1 MLTYPLNFI
10 EYEAAQAQTYHATR
24 SSGIFSDGDFRCSAS
39 GEDNTIT
46 ISAGLGWIAPRKF
59 EGMSI
64 SEQTETT
71 KDLSIADALLPR
83 WDIIAIQFDREKNK
97 TDIIVKKGTAHSDPQ
112 IPERVTTE
120 LIYELYL
127 CKIYRPAGSV
137 VIDPANITDLRLDK
151 QYCGIMS
158 SAIDEIDTQGIVE
171 QANGVIKNLNT
182 NGEKEIQKIKTN
194 GEQLITELQK
204 KIKEVEG
211 GASDM
216 LKITYDTNNSG
227 TVDDSEKLG
236 GKLPSHYAALETQGI
251 TLYTQNPEN
260 GNLTSDS
267 KGSNGKFKA
276 TKTGSFETINVNGT
290 PYKVKTGGNT
300 GIDVISGVWYNIII
314 DDTEN
319 EKTINFITG
328 GGKVRPHMGCFNFEI
343 IASEEKPLNPKNNT
357 LWLKTSEQIGEWV
370 ISRKPPKNRG
380 DGSELENFDI
390 WIETTREN
398 SIINFNAVN
407 NYGINIMLANVYIR
421 KQQHWYWVSWQFFQ
435 QKLWYPDNIYIFDG
449 ENNVDEIENTQLV
462 EGGIIFQKQEYDTGV
477 KKINT
482 IYFNNDATTNRNPLY
497 GYSGIK
503 YPLDLTNYSRLTVNF
518 AFLRITTTND
528 SATLALQKDI
538 PDGTSKPTSATTTIT
553 VNSLSGLNSG
563 VKNVSFSVDITELK
577 GIHYF
582 QLNTYSYDYSSSSS
596 TDGWTYGNIAKIVL
610 SNEIGEHKDII

>member
-39 GEDNTIT
+39 GEDNTVT

-216 LKITYDTNNSG
+216 LKITYDTNNNG

-251 TLYTQNPEN
+251 TLYTQNSEN
-260 GNLTSDS
+260 GNLTSENS
-267 KGSNGKFKA
+267 NGHNGKFKA
-276 TKTGSFETINVNGT
+276 TKAGSFETININGENKT
-290 PYKVKTGGNT
+290 VKQGADT
-300 GIDVISGVWYNIII
+300 GIDLTAGSWYTFILDGDTVNFSSGGMGGYNFKIVGGTEKPVSPVNNTIWIKTDLPIGKWELSYEQPTTRPDGQPLQEGDIWLEMSYTSLIAFNAVKRDSIKIKIVRGRQYVGSEWVTKTISGYIDNKWI
-314 DDTEN
+314 DDTFYLFSAELKVNRGEWHSGGYTVGSGSDFSSGQISVNEN
-319 EKTINFITG
+319 YIYIYATYAYTGNSAGYFYGYNDTPLDVTNFNRLKVTVSSATVDDYNRKWFNVGLKKTKEVSSSLDKSLALENTSEAKTFVLDIGDITG
-328 GGKVRPHMGCFNFEI
+328 
-343 IASEEKPLNPKNNT
+343 
-357 LWLKTSEQIGEWV
+357 
-370 ISRKPPKNRG
+370 
-380 DGSELENFDI
+380 
-390 WIETTREN
+390 
-398 SIINFNAVN
+398 
-407 NYGINIMLANVYIR
+407 
-421 KQQHWYWVSWQFFQ
+421 
-435 QKLWYPDNIYIFDG
+435 IY
-449 ENNVDEIENTQLV
+449 
-462 EGGIIFQKQEYDTGV
+462 
-477 KKINT
+477 
-482 IYFNNDATTNRNPLY
+482 YF
-497 GYSGIK
+497 G
-503 YPLDLTNYSRLTVNF
+503 F
-518 AFLRITTTND
+518 
-528 SATLALQKDI
+528 SATNQKHI
-538 PDGTSKPTSATTTIT
+538 TNNINPSAYIISI
-553 VNSLSGLNSG
+553 SL
-563 VKNVSFSVDITELK
+563 E
-577 GIHYF
+577 
-582 QLNTYSYDYSSSSS
+582 Q
-596 TDGWTYGNIAKIVL
+596 
-610 SNEIGEHKDII
+610 GE

>member
-39 GEDNTIT
+39 GEDNTVT

-71 KDLSIADALLPR
+71 KELSIADALSPR

-97 TDIIVKKGTAHSDPQ
+97 TDIIVKKGTANSEPQ
-112 IPERVTTE
+112 MPERVTTE

-204 KIKEVEG
+204 KIKEVES

-216 LKITYDTNNSG
+216 LKITYDTNNNG

-251 TLYTQNPEN
+251 TLYTQNSEN
-260 GNLTSDS
+260 GNLTSENS
-267 KGSNGKFKA
+267 NGHNGKFKA
-276 TKTGSFETINVNGT
+276 TKAGSFETININGENKT
-290 PYKVKTGGNT
+290 VKQGADT
-300 GIDVISGVWYNIII
+300 GIDLTAGSWYTFILDGDTVNFSSGGMGGYNFKIVGGADKPVSPVNNTIWVKTDLPIGKWELSYEQPTTRPDGEPLQEGDIWLEMSYTSLITFNAVKRDSIKVKIVRGRQYVGSEWVTKTISGYIDNKWI
-314 DDTEN
+314 DDTFYLFSAEL
-319 EKTINFITG
+319 
-328 GGKVRPHMGCFNFEI
+328 KVNRGEWSTSEWSSPSKYLSRGQI
-343 IASEEKPLNPKNNT
+343 SASE
-357 LWLKTSEQIGEWV
+357 S
-370 ISRKPPKNRG
+370 
-380 DGSELENFDI
+380 
-390 WIETTREN
+390 
-398 SIINFNAVN
+398 
-407 NYGINIMLANVYIR
+407 
-421 KQQHWYWVSWQFFQ
+421 
-435 QKLWYPDNIYIFDG
+435 NIYISL
-449 ENNVDEIENTQLV
+449 N
-462 EGGIIFQKQEYDTGV
+462 
-477 KKINT
+477 
-482 IYFNNDATTNRNPLY
+482 
-497 GYSGIK
+497 YSGVANTDG
-503 YPLDLTNYSRLTVNF
+503 YFVGTNNTPLDVTNFGKLKIVF
-518 AFLRITTTND
+518 
-528 SATLALQKDI
+528 
-538 PDGTSKPTSATTTIT
+538 
-553 VNSLSGLNSG
+553 NSLKKNSSDIMEFGLRTEVTAGGPANSITIPYG
-563 VKNVSFSVDITELK
+563 SSSEQTFELDIKELTGIYYFSF
-577 GIHYF
+577 YF
-582 QLNTYSYDYSSSSS
+582 ADRDRSYDRGMNASIKSI
-596 TDGWTYGNIAKIVL
+596 NL
-610 SNEIGEHKDII
+610 EQGE